1 MTIQAQILDIMQN
14 LKKQYHTS
22 MIMITHD
29 LGIVAKVCDEVAVMY
44 AGRIVEYGSL
54 RDIFKRTKHPYTE
67 GLFDSLPNIK
77 ERSARLNPIPGLVP
91 DPTVV
96 QPGCAFAPRCRYAT
110 EACKMA
116 VPELRCMGNGHYVA
130 CSAYDDPNFKIRK
143 GEKVDG

>member
-1 MTIQAQILDIMQN
+1 
-14 LKKQYHTS
+14 

-96 QPGCAFAPRCRYAT
+96 QPGCAFFAPPLPLRNGSLQDGGSGASLHGERPLCRLQRLRR
-110 EACKMA
+110 
-116 VPELRCMGNGHYVA
+116 PELQNPERRESRWLRN
-130 CSAYDDPNFKIRK
+130 CSRSST
-143 GEKVDG
+143 

>member
-1 MTIQAQILDIMQN
+1 MLFDCFSSRIRFSPGCLTICERPISQIAWSTWESETDDACLD
-14 LKKQYHTS
+14 
-22 MIMITHD
+22 
-29 LGIVAKVCDEVAVMY
+29 A
-44 AGRIVEYGSL
+44 
-54 RDIFKRTKHPYTE
+54 
-67 GLFDSLPNIK
+67 LFDSLPNIK

-96 QPGCAFAPRCRYAT
+96 QPGCAFAPRCRYET

-143 GEKVDG
+143 EEKVDG